1 MTIEELKERKKALGY
16 SDIRL
21 AELSGVP
28 LGTVQKV
35 FSGATSAPGRAT
47 LLALERVL
55 CEVTYSNGDGSGDI
69 LNESPAVYDYDRQGS
84 YTLDDYYALP
94 EERRVE
100 LIDGVF
106 YDMTAPS
113 ARHQLIGGEIY
124 AVFRDYIRSHRG
136 DCIPCIAPFDVQ
148 LDKDNKTMVEPD
160 VFVVCNRDIII
171 NRCVYGAPDLVVE
184 VLSPSTKR
192 KDTIIKLNKYL
203 NAGVREY
210 WMIDPLEETV
220 TVYDF
225 EHDSFSMHYT
235 FDDLV
240 PVMIWDGACTVD
252 FREIR
257 DYISFLQD

>member
-1 MTIEELKERKKALGY
+1 M
-16 SDIRL
+16 
-21 AELSGVP
+21 
-28 LGTVQKV
+28 
-35 FSGATSAPGRAT
+35 
-47 LLALERVL
+47 
-55 CEVTYSNGDGSGDI
+55 
-69 LNESPAVYDYDRQGS
+69 
-84 YTLDDYYALP
+84 
-94 EERRVE
+94 
-100 LIDGVF
+100 
-106 YDMTAPS
+106 
-113 ARHQLIGGEIY
+113 
-124 AVFRDYIRSHRG
+124 
-136 DCIPCIAPFDVQ
+136 
-148 LDKDNKTMVEPD
+148 
-160 VFVVCNRDIII
+160 
-171 NRCVYGAPDLVVE
+171 E

-192 KDTIIKLNKYL
+192 KDIIIKLNKYL